1 VVKHYETVESAS
13 EGART
18 SCCGSRWGSG
28 TCGFRRRLRAL
39 SCNWMAVEDFFRL
52 GFEVR
57 VEVRVEAW
65 FGERI
70 EM

>member
-1 VVKHYETVESAS
+1 
-13 EGART
+13 
-18 SCCGSRWGSG
+18 
-28 TCGFRRRLRAL
+28 
-39 SCNWMAVEDFFRL
+39 MAVEDFFRL